1 MTDLVLTTTE
11 QQAMRHLLAARACP
25 GTPLPPVAV
34 LEWLTVL
41 IPCDGAEVVFHDRAT
56 GSTEGTSIGRPR
68 SPRPGR
74 HDAMEIEFTNG
85 SDACVRVRLVRHW
98 ADFGDRDR
106 AMAALLS
113 PAIARL
119 VHERPAPAAA
129 CLTTQERAVLGL
141 VATGASNAQ
150 IARDLCIAE
159 STVRKH
165 LEHAFRKLGV
175 TGRLAAVARLQH
187 RDLPDLD
194 LAERVER
201 MV

>member
-1 MTDLVLTTTE
+1 MTDLVLTATD
-11 QQAMRHLLAARACP
+11 QQAMRHLLAARPCP
-25 GTPLPPVAV
+25 GTPLPSVAV

-41 IPCDGAEVVFHDRAT
+41 IPCHGAEVVFHDRRT
-56 GSTEGTSIGRPR
+56 GTTERTSVGRPR
-68 SPRPGR
+68 APRPVR
-74 HDAMEIEFTNG
+74 RDTLELEFSNEPDG
-85 SDACVRVRLVRHW
+85 CVRVRLVRHW
-98 ADFGDRDR
+98 TSFDDRDR
-106 AMAALLS
+106 AMAALLL
-113 PAIARL
+113 PALARL
-119 VHERPAPAAA
+119 VHERPAPEVV
-129 CLTTQERAVLGL
+129 CLTAQERTVLGL

-165 LEHAFRKLGV
+165 LEHAYRKLGV

-187 RDLPDLD
+187 RDVPDLE